1 MNNHLIQSPHY
12 PNSITI
18 HDNSCH
24 TMTFFPLVIEC
35 PPYIFT
41 CSSLV
46 AITITKKIK
55 KINRNFFRFYHRIW
69 NTIFYYSNHH
79 ISNGQKTEQIFY
91 VRARAQKSRAR
102 EMENVRKKNS
112 WNCDIDFEISFFVF
126 LVFTLNSWYF
136 WRALI
141 LAYFQLFLMIFHYF

>member
-1 MNNHLIQSPHY
+1 MSHDDFLPLSHRVP
-12 PNSITI
+12 SI
-18 HDNSCH
+18 
-24 TMTFFPLVIEC
+24 
-35 PPYIFT
+35 YIFT

-69 NTIFYYSNHH
+69 NTIFYYSNLH

-102 EMENVRKKNS
+102 EIENVRKKNS
-112 WNCDIDFEISFFVF
+112 WNCDIDFEISFFCVSGFYLKF
-126 LVFTLNSWYF
+126 LVLLKSFNPCLLSAFPYDFSLFLNYF
-136 WRALI
+136 EIFLI
-141 LAYFQLFLMIFHYF
+141 LFFLPKKN